1 MSSATGRPAGAPR
14 PTGSPPVHTDCLTG
28 SGEASELARA
38 VDWSRTAIGPVA
50 GWSQALRA
58 TAALV
63 LHNHCGMLLWWGP
76 EFVQIYNDAC
86 RPMLGEE
93 HPRAMGRRLRD
104 CWTEVLP
111 ILGPLVE
118 RAYRGGPAC
127 GSDGI
132 GMPVHCELPGEK
144 TQFRLICSPVPDAT
158 VATGIGGVLAIVTAI
173 SGHVCAEPRTA
184 AVREPGPGSAQDADG
199 NALEWFRA
207 ESQVRQGNGTEQ
219 ALGEREEQLRL
230 ATEAAEVGLWDLDMT
245 TDTLFWPS
253 RVKAMFGISADAP
266 VSMADFYSG
275 LHPDDRQR
283 TSEAFAAALD
293 PRRRALYDVEYRT
306 VGKEDGRIRWVAAK
320 GRGIFDADGRCVR
333 VIGTAIDITARRGQE
348 ERLRE
353 ETRVQELLG
362 KVSQALVAAQL
373 DTDRVVQ
380 VVTDAA
386 TELSGAAFGAF
397 FYNVENEQG
406 ESYLLYTLSGA
417 PREAF
422 AGFPNPRNTA
432 IFSPTFRGEGV
443 MRSADIT
450 ADERYGHNAPY
461 VGMPKGHLPVRS
473 YLAVPVKAPSG
484 SVLGGLFFGHPDPD
498 VFDEQTERRV
508 VALAA
513 QAAVAFENARLHQAS
528 RWEIEKRRRVEEALS
543 EADRRKDEFLAMLA
557 HELRNPLAPIGTA
570 SELLSR
576 TVTGDARARTAIG
589 MIKRQAAHLTRLVDD
604 LLDVSRITQG
614 RIQLRRK
621 PVDLAG
627 VVTQALETVEP
638 QLRERQQRLAVT
650 ALSYE
655 PLYVSGDFARLVQCV
670 GNILTNAVKYTEAGG
685 EISIHTGGDRHTV
698 FIRVADN
705 GSGIAPE
712 LLPKVFELFVQG
724 ERTLDR
730 AQGGLGIGLA
740 LVRRLVE
747 MHGGQVRAHSEGLGR
762 GSTFEIELPRIA
774 RPEAAA
780 ADLAAVNTAPRRILI
795 VDDNA
800 DAANSLALLLGLRGH
815 ETRVACSARE
825 TLAAVES
832 FRPDVGLLDIGL
844 PEMNGYELARRLR
857 ALPRTSRL
865 RLVALTGYG
874 QAEDQQRALAA
885 GFDAHL
891 IKPVELAALER
902 ALADPGADGLRD
914 G

>member
-1 MSSATGRPAGAPR
+1 MGTAQDHTVAPSGR
-14 PTGSPPVHTDCLTG
+14 
-28 SGEASELARA
+28 GEATELARA
-38 VDWSRTAIGPVA
+38 LDWSRTALGPVA

-58 TAALV
+58 TASLV

-86 RPMLGEE
+86 RPMLGKE

-104 CWTEVLP
+104 GWTEVLP
-111 ILGPLVE
+111 VLGPLVE

-127 GSDGI
+127 GSDG
-132 GMPVHCELPGEK
+132 MPVQGELPGEK
-144 TQFRLICSPVPDAT
+144 TRFRLLCSPVPDET
-158 VATGIGGVLAIVTAI
+158 EQTGIGGVLAIVTAAP
-173 SGHVCAEPRTA
+173 GHDRAEPQSG
-184 AVREPGPGSAQDADG
+184 VPREPGAGVARETGG

-207 ESQVRQGNGTEQ
+207 ESQVRQGSGTEQ

-253 RVKAMFGISADAP
+253 RVKAMFGISAEAP

-275 LHPDDRQR
+275 LHPDDRQG

-293 PRRRALYDVEYRT
+293 PTRRALYDVEYRT

-333 VIGTAIDITARRGQE
+333 VIGTAIDITARKSQE

-406 ESYLLYTLSGA
+406 ESSLLYTLSGA

-422 AGFPNPRNTA
+422 AGFPNPRDTA
-432 IFSPTFRGEGV
+432 ILSPTFRGEGV

-461 VGMPKGHLPVRS
+461 AGMPNGHLPVRS

-484 SVLGGLFFGHPDPD
+484 AVLGGLFFGHPDPD

-576 TVTGDARARTAIG
+576 TVTGDARARSAIG

-621 PVDLAG
+621 PVDLAA

-638 QLRERQQRLAVT
+638 QLRNRQQRLAVT

-670 GNILTNAVKYTEAGG
+670 GNILANAVKYTEAGG
-685 EISIHTGGDRHTV
+685 EISIHTGGDTDTV
-698 FIRVADN
+698 FIRIADN

-712 LLPKVFELFVQG
+712 LLPRVFELFVQG

-747 MHGGQVRAHSEGLGR
+747 MHGGEVRAHSEGLGR

-780 ADLAAVNTAPRRILI
+780 ADLASVNAAPRRILI

-815 ETRVACSARE
+815 ETRVAGSARE
-825 TLAAVES
+825 TLAVVES

-857 ALPRTSRL
+857 ALPRTSPL

-902 ALADPGADGLRD
+902 ALADPGADD
-914 G
+914 GRHGRGP

>member
-1 MSSATGRPAGAPR
+1 MSSATGHPAGAHK
-14 PTGSPPVHTDCLTG
+14 PTAAPQVDADCLAG
-28 SGEASELARA
+28 GGEACGVARA
-38 VDWSRTAIGPVA
+38 VDWARTPIGAVA
-50 GWSQALRA
+50 GWSQALRS
-58 TAALV
+58 TASLV
-63 LHNHCGMLLWWGP
+63 LHNHAAMLLWWGP

-86 RPMLGEE
+86 RPALGQE
-93 HPRAMGRRLRD
+93 HPRAMGLRLRD

-111 ILGPLVE
+111 ILAPLVE
-118 RAYRGGPAC
+118 RAYRDGPAC

-132 GMPVHCELPGEK
+132 GVPVQCKLPGEK
-144 TQFRLICSPVPDAT
+144 THFRLILSPVPDAT
-158 VATGIGGVLAIVTAI
+158 VETGIGGVLAVVIADD
-173 SGHVCAEPRTA
+173 SEPACAGSQTG
-184 AVREPGPGSAQDADG
+184 VSREPGAGIAQDPGG
-199 NALEWFRA
+199 NSLEWFKA
-207 ESQVRQGNGTEQ
+207 ESQVRQDRGTEQ

-253 RVKAMFGISADAP
+253 RVKAMFGISAEVP
-266 VSMADFYSG
+266 VSMGDFYSG

-293 PRRRALYDVEYRT
+293 PRRRAVYDVEYRT

-333 VIGTAIDITARRGQE
+333 VIGTAIDITARKAQE

-406 ESYLLYTLSGA
+406 ESYLHYTLYRA

-443 MRSADIT
+443 MRSPDIT
-450 ADERYGHNAPY
+450 ADPRYGHNAPY
-461 VGMPKGHLPVRS
+461 GGMPKGHLPVRS

-484 SVLGGLFFGHPDPD
+484 SVLGGLFFGHPDPE

-621 PVDLAG
+621 PVDLAA

-670 GNILTNAVKYTEAGG
+670 GNILTNAVN
-685 EISIHTGGDRHTV
+685 
-698 FIRVADN
+698 FIYAW
-705 GSGIAPE
+705 G
-712 LLPKVFELFVQG
+712 
-724 ERTLDR
+724 
-730 AQGGLGIGLA
+730 
-740 LVRRLVE
+740 
-747 MHGGQVRAHSEGLGR
+747 
-762 GSTFEIELPRIA
+762 
-774 RPEAAA
+774 
-780 ADLAAVNTAPRRILI
+780 
-795 VDDNA
+795 
-800 DAANSLALLLGLRGH
+800 
-815 ETRVACSARE
+815 
-825 TLAAVES
+825 
-832 FRPDVGLLDIGL
+832 
-844 PEMNGYELARRLR
+844 
-857 ALPRTSRL
+857 
-865 RLVALTGYG
+865 
-874 QAEDQQRALAA
+874 
-885 GFDAHL
+885 
-891 IKPVELAALER
+891 
-902 ALADPGADGLRD
+902 
-914 G
+914 